1 MSKPARFVQ
10 HFDRTPT
17 CDRQTDTGLAIS
29 SANIYIYIFPIE
41 YIEAILSNCTRKLYW
56 HELSKMLI
64 AVLKE
69 DKFIVLFIIIFGTL
83 SFPIV
88 PPGKKTDFSITDTE
102 CRIFFSKV
110 PWLVIK
116 TFSQS
121 VSQYRRGRNE
131 RN

>member
-1 MSKPARFVQ
+1 
-10 HFDRTPT
+10 
-17 CDRQTDTGLAIS
+17 
-29 SANIYIYIFPIE
+29 
-41 YIEAILSNCTRKLYW
+41 
-56 HELSKMLI
+56 MLI

-88 PPGKKTDFSITDTE
+88 PPGKKTDFSITDAE